1 MFVNCVCP
9 VAVSAQES
17 RPVDSEV
24 DLSDFYRQLEL
35 TLRSG
40 RPATYLA
47 MLAPSLVAR
56 PSTRQFVS
64 TNVVAGVTKVV
75 LNEIGRLPLK
85 EAPPSAGYGILLEIF
100 KEQRGAGEMA
110 TWLLN
115 IRRDIDPVTNRP
127 FGQGPELSLIHI

>member
-1 MFVNCVCP
+1 VNKLIRTTIRSSIYILLFLVFVNCVCA

-17 RPVDSEV
+17 TPVDSKA
-24 DLSDFYRQLEL
+24 DLSDFYRQLDL

-47 MLAPSLVAR
+47 MLSPSLVSR

-64 TNVVAGVTKVV
+64 ANVVSGVTKVV

-85 EAPPSAGYGILLEIF
+85 EAPPGAGYGILLKF
-100 KEQRGAGEMA
+100 LKNNVGLVRWPLGC
-110 TWLLN
+110 
-115 IRRDIDPVTNRP
+115 
-127 FGQGPELSLIHI
+127 